1 MKNKKIKRL
10 WINSLEV
17 EEVRKGF
24 NSLLDN
30 SKDLLMYEEA
40 KARQISDWLVGMNAS
55 QLYSLLM
62 HEKGVNM
69 TLSVGRVQSP
79 LCYLIYQRQKEIE
92 QFVSKPFFELVGEFK
107 TANGMYM
114 GKAKN
119 IRTDTIEPLQSFGED
134 NGCLLDS
141 EISGMVVSVE
151 KKEKRVKSP
160 KLHSLSTLQT
170 VANKKWKYSPA
181 KVLEVMQSL
190 YEKKLVTYPRTDS
203 NYITENEFLYLVEN
217 LERYKELLNVTFEA
231 NLKVN
236 KRYVDNSKVQEH
248 YAIIPTKTI
257 PSDTNLN
264 GLTTEEKSIYEE
276 IVLTTLAMFHRDYVY
291 EETKILTSVN
301 DIEFESIGKVE
312 IDKGWKLLFT
322 KSVEGIE
329 KKEDDPVLPVVVVD
343 EKVTSLLHS
352 KEACT
357 SPPKPYTE
365 GGLINLMKTSGKM
378 VEDEEDSAILKEI
391 EGIGTEATRASIIET
406 VKKNGYIDINKNI
419 VSITKKG
426 ELLCEAIHNTMLASP
441 AMTAKW
447 ESYLKKIGEGSG
459 TKEVFVAQTK
469 RFISDLLETA
479 PAAMQEIETVS
490 FAQEQ
495 QTDHFGSC
503 PSCRK
508 GTMIDRKT
516 FIGCSNYRNGCK
528 FTINRTILGKKLTD
542 KQVTDLLEKGTTSM
556 IKGFTSKAGK
566 SFDAKLT
573 ITDGKVSFVF
583 EM

>member
-1 MKNKKIKRL
+1 M
-10 WINSLEV
+10 
-17 EEVRKGF
+17 
-24 NSLLDN
+24 
-30 SKDLLMYEEA
+30 
-40 KARQISDWLVGMNAS
+40 
-55 QLYSLLM
+55 
-62 HEKGVNM
+62 
-69 TLSVGRVQSP
+69 
-79 LCYLIYQRQKEIE
+79 
-92 QFVSKPFFELVGEFK
+92 
-107 TANGMYM
+107 
-114 GKAKN
+114 
-119 IRTDTIEPLQSFGED
+119 
-134 NGCLLDS
+134 
-141 EISGMVVSVE
+141 
-151 KKEKRVKSP
+151 
-160 KLHSLSTLQT
+160 
-170 VANKKWKYSPA
+170 
-181 KVLEVMQSL
+181 
-190 YEKKLVTYPRTDS
+190 
-203 NYITENEFLYLVEN
+203 
-217 LERYKELLNVTFEA
+217 
-231 NLKVN
+231 
-236 KRYVDNSKVQEH
+236 
-248 YAIIPTKTI
+248 
-257 PSDTNLN
+257 
-264 GLTTEEKSIYEE
+264 
-276 IVLTTLAMFHRDYVY
+276 
-291 EETKILTSVN
+291 
-301 DIEFESIGKVE
+301 
-312 IDKGWKLLFT
+312 
-322 KSVEGIE
+322 
-329 KKEDDPVLPVVVVD
+329 
-343 EKVTSLLHS
+343 LHS